1 MKKFFIKTLGCKSN
15 QLEAAV
21 MREKLI
27 AAGYKQTS
35 KIDEADIFIMNSC
48 SVTET
53 ADVEALRV
61 IRNIKNKN
69 SNVTSVLTGCSAQ
82 LNSEKL
88 MDLPYVDIVLGNDD
102 KFDIVQMLES
112 HCSKVTDI
120 FELKSFN
127 NQLIHDY
134 FNTRGFLKIQDGCN
148 NYCSYCTIP
157 FARGKSRS
165 NSVENIIEQVKIY
178 TDNGIKEV
186 VLTGIHI
193 GQWGV
198 DFDEKRKILHL
209 LEKIE
214 DTNIIRYRLGSL
226 NPLEIDDELLGFLS
240 QSEKFCPHFHL
251 SLQSLN
257 DAVLRRMNRN
267 YSAETCLDLM
277 DRISSLFKLP
287 FIGSDIIV
295 GFPGETDADFEIT
308 VENVKKSKLSNV
320 HVFPYSV
327 RKNTAAASMENQVP
341 EQIKHNRAD
350 ILHKIV
356 KEKYFNFL
364 KCNQNTTH
372 QALIEK
378 RPDKKTGMLKAV
390 TENYLTV
397 LLPNSSENL
406 YNTIQNVTVAEIDYS
421 KLQIKAELNS

>member
-27 AAGYKQTS
+27 AAGYKQAS

-53 ADVEALRV
+53 ADNEALRV
-61 IRNIKNKN
+61 IRNIKHKN
-69 SNVTSVLTGCSAQ
+69 RKVTSVLTGCSAQ

-120 FELKSFN
+120 FELTSFN
-127 NQLIHDY
+127 NQPIHDY

-165 NSVENIIEQVKIY
+165 NNIENIISQIKLY
-178 TDNGIKEV
+178 TDIGLKEI

-193 GQWGV
+193 GQWGE
-198 DFDEKRKILHL
+198 DLKESYKLMDL
-209 LEKIE
+209 LENIE
-214 DTNIIRYRLGSL
+214 ETEIKRYRLGSL
-226 NPLEIDDELLGFLS
+226 NTLEINDELLNFLS
-240 QSEKFCPHFHL
+240 QSKKFCPHFHL
-251 SLQSLN
+251 SIQSLN
-257 DAVLRRMNRN
+257 NKILRLMNRN
-267 YSAETCLDLM
+267 YTSESCMELM
-277 DRISSLFKLP
+277 EKIKDKFNKP

-295 GFPGETDADFEIT
+295 GFPNETDEDFVDT
-308 VENVKKSKLSNV
+308 LRKTQNSKLSNI
-320 HVFPYSV
+320 HVFPYSI
-327 RKNTAAASMENQVP
+327 RNNTKAASMDNQVP
-341 EQIKHNRAD
+341 EKIKQERAMIMHNIAKQKFLNFKNDNVNTIAD
-350 ILHKIV
+350 V
-356 KEKYFNFL
+356 
-364 KCNQNTTH
+364 
-372 QALIEK
+372 LIEK
-378 RPDKKTGMLKAV
+378 RPDKKTGFLKGV
-390 TENYLTV
+390 TSNYLNV
-397 LLPNSSENL
+397 LIKTNDKNL
-406 YNTIQNVTVAEIDYS
+406 HN
-421 KLQIKAELNS
+421 QIKKAKITRIDQNSGEIFAELL